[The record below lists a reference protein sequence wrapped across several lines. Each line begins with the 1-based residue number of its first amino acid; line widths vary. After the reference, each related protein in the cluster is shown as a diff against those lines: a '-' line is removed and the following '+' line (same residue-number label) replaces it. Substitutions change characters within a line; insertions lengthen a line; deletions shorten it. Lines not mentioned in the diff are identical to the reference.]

1 MSELPVGMRDKK
13 LEQEADEILDG
24 LDAILWEALETELAR
39 SRSMSMGDAAL
50 IGAAASIEG

>member
-1 MSELPVGMRDKK
+1 MSVLPVEMRDKK
-13 LEQEADEILDG
+13 REQEADEILDG

-39 SRSMSMGDAAL
+39 SRSMGDAGL